1 VVDAVLMEGE
11 TVKAAV
17 QTARSVRAKPTG
29 IVVLINKSNQ
39 DTIDGVPLR
48 ALIQLLSMAR
58 S

>member
-1 VVDAVLMEGE
+1 VLMEGE